1 MFLPNNKHGPRLAKQ
16 IKEVY
21 EDIAGNE
28 MPIPTGRRYLVL
40 QVAGAMKEPEDTDF
54 NMPPVQYYFEKK

>member
-1 MFLPNNKHGPRLAKQ
+1 
-16 IKEVY
+16 VY
-21 EDIAGNE
+21 EEIAGKE
-28 MPIPTGRRYLVL
+28 IPIPTGRKYLVL